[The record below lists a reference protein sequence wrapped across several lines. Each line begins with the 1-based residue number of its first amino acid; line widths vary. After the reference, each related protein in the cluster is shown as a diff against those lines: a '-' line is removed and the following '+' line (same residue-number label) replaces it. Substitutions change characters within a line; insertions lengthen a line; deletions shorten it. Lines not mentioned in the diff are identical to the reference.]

1 MTDLRREGDV
11 FVLDLGDDENRFNP
25 GSIAAIGAALDDVEA
40 ADGASLV
47 TVGSGKQYS
56 SGLDLGWL
64 SDPTN
69 SDEAAGFVAEVQRLL
84 ARLVVFPGYTVA
96 AINGHAFA
104 AGAML
109 SAAHDLRLMR
119 DDRGYWCL
127 PEVDLGLP
135 FTPGMTALLRAKL
148 PPAAANAALVTGR
161 RFDGPAAAAQG
172 IVDGTVAQ
180 DALLDRAVSL
190 AAEQA
195 GKAGAVRQIIKRG
208 LYGEVEQALLAP
220 LDQPPSSAVD
230 RD

>member
-11 FVLDLGDDENRFNP
+11 FVLDLGDDENRFSP
-25 GSIAAIGAALDDVEA
+25 GSIAAIGAALDEVET

-64 SDPTN
+64 ADPAN
-69 SDEAAGFVAEVQRLL
+69 AEDAGGFVADVQRLL

-119 DDRGYWCL
+119 EDRGFWCL

-161 RFDGPAAAAQG
+161 RFDGPTAASLG
-172 IVDGTVAQ
+172 IVDDTAAES
-180 DALLDRAVSL
+180 DLLDRAVSL
-190 AAEQA
+190 AAEHA
-195 GKAGAVRQIIKRG
+195 GRAGAVRQIIKRG

-220 LDQPPSSAVD
+220 LGQPLAAGT
-230 RD
+230 